1 MNVVLEGSNK
11 NIAFN
16 LVFINWTQ
24 FVVFIFMHYM
34 QSLIQLIFSHF
45 LVSLANIYNQWELLK
60 KILKSW
66 YKLFSES
73 GKEKIELVDSE
84 NESIY
89 FFLITTN

>member
-89 FFLITTN
+89 FFW

>member
-1 MNVVLEGSNK
+1 MR
-11 NIAFN
+11 I
-16 LVFINWTQ
+16 I
-24 FVVFIFMHYM
+24 
-34 QSLIQLIFSHF
+34 
-45 LVSLANIYNQWELLK
+45 K

-89 FFLITTN
+89 FFW